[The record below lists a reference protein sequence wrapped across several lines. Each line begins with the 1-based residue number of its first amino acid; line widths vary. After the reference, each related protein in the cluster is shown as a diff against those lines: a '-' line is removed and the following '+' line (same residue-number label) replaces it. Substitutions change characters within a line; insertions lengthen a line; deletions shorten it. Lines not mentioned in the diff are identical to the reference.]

1 MKPGIDFGKIEVFLY
16 AAESLSFSEAAK
28 RLHLS
33 QPTVSYH
40 IKDLESK
47 LGVELLERLPS
58 GLRLTEAGQ
67 FLLPWAR
74 KLIRQSVEIQ
84 EIMSS
89 LQEKIVGHIRI
100 ACSTTSGKYILP
112 QLAARFH
119 NHYPWVRITILSCTS
134 EYVIP
139 NLLEEQ
145 ANLGVVSQETLSNEL
160 DVQEFF
166 QDHIVLIVPKGHP
179 WSLKQSIEPQE
190 LTGTPLIVRE
200 QTSGTR
206 RALLTELGKFDI
218 GLDDFNTFLEIGNAE
233 AIVAT
238 VAAGYG
244 ISFVSKMAA
253 DCAIKR
259 GDVVEVKVE
268 GLALHRI
275 IYMIRRKIETN
286 RAQEVFWGFIHD
298 PANDD
303 LLQLPDS
310 V

>member
-1 MKPGIDFGKIEVFLY
+1 MKPGIDLSKIEIFLY

-28 RLHLS
+28 HLHLS
-33 QPTVSYH
+33 QPTVSHH
-40 IKDLESK
+40 IKDLENK
-47 LGVELLERLPS
+47 LNIELFERLPS

-74 KLIRQSVEIQ
+74 KLIRQSIELQ
-84 EIMSS
+84 EIMTS

-119 NHYPWVRITILSCTS
+119 SRYPWVKVTILSFAP

-139 NLLEEQ
+139 RLLEEQ
-145 ANLGVVSQETLSNEL
+145 ANLGVISQEPLGEEL

-166 QDHIVLIVPKGHP
+166 QDHIILIVPKNHP
-179 WSLKQSIEPQE
+179 WARKQSIEPYE
-190 LTGTPLIVRE
+190 LTNTPLIVRE
-200 QTSGTR
+200 PSSGTR
-206 RALLTELGKFDI
+206 RALLTELAKYDL
-218 GLDDFNTFLEIGNAE
+218 GLHDFNTVLEIGNAE

-238 VAAGYG
+238 VTAGYG
-244 ISFVSKMAA
+244 ISFISKMAA
-253 DCAIKR
+253 ICAIKR

-268 GLALHRI
+268 GLALHRT
-275 IYMIRRKIETN
+275 IYMIRKKFETN
-286 RAQEVFWGFIHD
+286 RAQDVFWGFIHD
-298 PANDD
+298 PSNND